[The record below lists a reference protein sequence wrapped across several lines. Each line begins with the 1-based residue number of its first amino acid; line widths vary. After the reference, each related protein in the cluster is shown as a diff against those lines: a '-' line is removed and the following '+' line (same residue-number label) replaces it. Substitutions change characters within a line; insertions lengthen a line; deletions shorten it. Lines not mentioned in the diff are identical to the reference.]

1 MGADVRRSFTRVVW
15 CGVSEGGAAAAGR
28 PLRGCFSSARRG
40 TVRVRRCTV
49 GGRTASAA
57 GASEVGAVYEGIA
70 GRAAAAALCD
80 APVGAAGR
88 RRLEARA
95 EVQC

>member
-1 MGADVRRSFTRVVW
+1 
-15 CGVSEGGAAAAGR
+15 VSEGGAAAAGR
-28 PLRGCFSSARRG
+28 PCRGCFSFARPG

-49 GGRTASAA
+49 GGRTASAG
-57 GASEVGAVYEGIA
+57 GASEVRAVYGGMESG
-70 GRAAAAALCD
+70 GRAWAAALCD